1 MKAAAP
7 LTTLALA
14 ASVLAAREWDPLPEK
29 RDVATIQMVISQAS
43 GALQTLDTTVKAFN
57 GDDFNKL
64 ASDANNLKTVLVSST
79 QQIQATSPISAQDAI
94 TLQSSLS
101 PVQTLGQ
108 SLVSDLIAKKP
119 EIQKASLCQVVQ
131 QQTTDIGTSANSL
144 FSATIQKV
152 PTNLQTIATQLTSNF
167 TGQLTDLS
175 SQFAPGNCTNAAGGS
190 AAQAGIAFGNGSQ
203 TSGSGSSSSSSSTQN
218 GSKSAASTQVASA
231 FGVIL
236 VAAASFML
244 L

>member
-7 LTTLALA
+7 LTILALA
-14 ASVLAAREWDPLPEK
+14 ASALAAREWDPLPEK

-43 GALQTLDTTVKAFN
+43 GALQTLDTSVKAFN

-64 ASDANNLKTVLVSST
+64 ATDANNLKTVLASST

-131 QQTTDIGTSANSL
+131 QQTTGIGTSANSL

-152 PTNLQTIATQLTSNF
+152 PANLQTIATQLTANF

-203 TSGSGSSSSSSSTQN
+203 TSGSGSSSSSTQN